1 MSDSDVNFT
10 FVGSILWMIS
20 WLTVPAPT
28 TGMPA
33 VNVTCAPGATVA
45 DSDVSVTPDT
55 ALAVVPFTGTSAR
68 RTVHVAHP
76 RNKPP
81 PQRIRPKVRASHAC
95 ATK

>member
-1 MSDSDVNFT
+1 
-10 FVGSILWMIS
+10 
-20 WLTVPAPT
+20 
-28 TGMPA
+28 
-33 VNVTCAPGATVA
+33 
-45 DSDVSVTPDT
+45 
-55 ALAVVPFTGTSAR
+55 VPFTGTSAR